1 MAADNENFPIAT
13 AAVNWFDTSNQLHIR
28 VYSTDGYNITE
39 RCWDSQGWTTGG
51 FAAPGGA
58 VSATAW
64 TASDGA
70 HVRVY
75 ATNDD
80 ATTEWCFD
88 PATNWTQGSYTVD

>member
-1 MAADNENFPIAT
+1 MATDNENFPIAT

-39 RCWDSQGWTTGG
+39 RCWDGQGWTTGG
-51 FAAPGGA
+51 FVAPGGA

>member
-13 AAVNWFDTSNQLHIR
+13 AAVNWFDSSNQLHIR

-39 RCWDSQGWTTGG
+39 RCWDGQGWTTGG
-51 FAAPGGA
+51 FATPGGA

-75 ATNDD
+75 ATNND